1 MESSFWD
8 ERYAQEAYVYGKQ
21 PNAFLAAALE
31 DMPVGKLLLPCE
43 GEGRNAVYAASLG
56 WEVTAFDYSESG
68 KAKCLAWSQEKGV
81 TVDYTIADAAV
92 FDYGK
97 AKYDAVAL
105 IFAHFPEGLR
115 QHVHRQVVAALKPGG
130 KLILEAFNPLQLN
143 NFSGGP
149 KSKDLLYTV
158 NILAADFGDLSVT
171 LLEEATTVLDEGA
184 YHQGKADVVRL
195 MATK

>member
-21 PNAFLAAALE
+21 PNAF
-31 DMPVGKLLLPCE
+31 
-43 GEGRNAVYAASLG
+43 
-56 WEVTAFDYSESG
+56 
-68 KAKCLAWSQEKGV
+68 
-81 TVDYTIADAAV
+81 
-92 FDYGK
+92 
-97 AKYDAVAL
+97 
-105 IFAHFPEGLR
+105 
-115 QHVHRQVVAALKPGG
+115 
-130 KLILEAFNPLQLN
+130 LEAFNPLQLN